1 MVQKYCGKVQ
11 RQHDVVAT
19 VGDADIRLGRCVG
32 LVGNTMS
39 VEFKD
44 GYGRRSIYAEYT
56 HLCHPGWCYPI
67 ADGFQLSSTS
77 SLSHLPHSQAN

>member
-44 GYGRRSIYAEYT
+44 GYGRRSI
-56 HLCHPGWCYPI
+56 
-67 ADGFQLSSTS
+67 
-77 SLSHLPHSQAN
+77 